1 MHARDD
7 SLKGNLIKDEKFQGC
22 TFFQQAYPVPG

>member
-7 SLKGNLIKDEKFQGC
+7 SLKGNPIKDEHFQGC
-22 TFFQQAYPVPG
+22 TFFQQAYPVSG